1 MIFPAVV
8 ITVLGITGVR
18 QLPLGYPEA
27 EAAFQEGVNAR
38 GTPEESKFFQLAA
51 RHYETMRR
59 SGVHNAA
66 LYRNQGN
73 ASLLTGDVSR
83 AILAYRR
90 GLRLDPN
97 NRHMRANL
105 AYARDQVIYSST
117 DGFARP
123 PSSWW
128 PQWLPRLTPSL
139 TFWILIVFYS
149 LTWIGLAWSWISP
162 SERRRELTWLGL
174 AGSVLFA
181 AILIVQVRE
190 MRADAEHPLVVIAE
204 DKTYLHTGNN
214 DLYPH
219 AYETPLNRGVEARLL
234 QMRGSWLQI
243 ELTGGQ
249 VGWVPQENSLVDLSA
264 LPSRRG

>member
-8 ITVLGITGVR
+8 ITILGITGVR

-27 EAAFQEGVNAR
+27 EATFQEGVSAR

-73 ASLLTGDVSR
+73 ASLLAGDVSG

-90 GLRLDPN
+90 GLRLEPN
-97 NRHMRANL
+97 DRQMRANL
-105 AYARDQVIYSST
+105 AYARDQVIYYSG
-117 DGFARP
+117 DNLARP
-123 PSSWW
+123 PVSWW
-128 PQWLPRLTPSL
+128 PPWLPRLTSSR
-139 TFWILIVFYS
+139 TFWILVVFYS
-149 LTWIGLAWSWISP
+149 STWIGLAWSWTRPNES
-162 SERRRELTWLGL
+162 RRWLCWIGL
-174 AGSVLFA
+174 AGSVLFSV
-181 AILIVQVRE
+181 ILIIQLRDV
-190 MRADAEHPLVVIAE
+190 RADAEHPLVVIAE

-219 AYETPLNRGVEARLL
+219 AYETALNRGVEARLL
-234 QMRGSWLQI
+234 QARGSWLQI
-243 ELTGGQ
+243 DLTGGQ
-249 VGWVPQENSLVDLSA
+249 IGWVPLNNALVDLPTP
-264 LPSRRG
+264 L